1 MRLAIS
7 FILAL
12 ALATPALAATSQVS
26 IANFNFSPQMLT
38 VPAGT
43 TVQWTNK
50 DDEPHTVTA
59 RDRSFHSGALDTSG
73 KFAFTFAKPGVYAYF
88 CSLHPHMTGQVVVK

>member
-1 MRLAIS
+1 MRLAIPV
-7 FILAL
+7 ILAL
-12 ALATPALAATSQVS
+12 ALATPALAATRQVD
-26 IANFNFSPQMLT
+26 IANFNFSPPTLS

-43 TVQWTNK
+43 TVQWTNT

>member
-88 CSLHPHMTGQVVVK
+88 CALHPHMTGQVVVK